1 MAVLSVAVSERPG
14 GRHTG
19 AVAVAFPGGEG
30 ADDRYRWMTC
40 VAAAQRLG
48 VSLRWLYRAID
59 RGDLPGYRID
69 GQIRLLRHEVE
80 QFRACRAFPG
90 DRPA

>member
-1 MAVLSVAVSERPG
+1 MSERAG
-14 GRHTG
+14 GYHTG
-19 AVAVAFPGGEG
+19 PVAAASPAGEG
-30 ADDRYRWMTC
+30 TDDPYRWMTC

-59 RGDLPGYRID
+59 QGDLPGYRID

-80 QFRACRAFPG
+80 RFCGCRASPG
-90 DRPA
+90 DRPT

>member
-1 MAVLSVAVSERPG
+1 MAVAAAAGS
-14 GRHTG
+14 
-19 AVAVAFPGGEG
+19 GEG
-30 ADDRYRWMTC
+30 TDDRYRWMTC
-40 VAAAQRLG
+40 VAAARRLG

-69 GQIRLLRHEVE
+69 GQIRVRRHEVE
-80 QFRACRAFPG
+80 RFLDCGASPG